1 MIHAANE
8 GSGYRTSFTNG
19 NTTSVADMPIANGGS
34 GEGFGPHDL
43 LEAAL
48 ATCIVITAR
57 KYASEHQL
65 PLSSLECEVG
75 IDRTVAGSVAFDFQL
90 KLEGELTPQQKQGLL
105 EAVSRCPVART
116 LTGVA
121 TLRPSA

>member
-1 MIHAANE
+1 MIHAAIE
-8 GSGYRTSFTNG
+8 DSGYRTSFTNG
-19 NTTSVADMPIANGGS
+19 NTTSVADMPIAKGGS

-57 KYASEHQL
+57 KYAGEHQL
-65 PLSSLECEVG
+65 PLASIECEVR
-75 IDRTVAGSVAFDFQL
+75 IDRAVAGSVAFDYRL
-90 KLEGELTPQQKQGLL
+90 KLEGGLAPEQEQRL
-105 EAVSRCPVART
+105 REAVSRCPVART
-116 LTGVA
+116 LTSPV